1 MQSCAKLAPMADGRL
16 EAAIS
21 HWAPRFTAAGV
32 YPVDFGRITS
42 ALNSWDEWCQGWS
55 QAAAQ
60 HAELGHRALQQGRTR
75 SAGGHLA
82 QAAVYYHFA
91 KFLFVH
97 DMDQLRAAH
106 ERAVGCLTAA
116 LPYLD
121 PPGTRLEIPF
131 GGAVIAAVLRQP
143 AGPGPHPAVVLIP
156 GLDSAKEEFGAVEQL
171 FLDRGVA
178 TLSVDGPGQG
188 EAEYQLPI
196 RPDWEVPGAVILDAL
211 TTQPGIDASRIGVW
225 GVSLGGYYAPRLASG
240 DPRIR
245 ACITLCGPFC
255 LGELW
260 EQLPQLTRDAFTVRS
275 GASDEP
281 DAIRRAQQL
290 TLEERTD
297 GLTVPLLIVAG
308 RQDRIFP
315 WKDAVRLRDSVP
327 GPAELLLLDE
337 GNHGCANVPYLH
349 RPYSADWMAR
359 QLGG

>member
-1 MQSCAKLAPMADGRL
+1 MQSCARLARMVDGRL

-32 YPVDFGRITS
+32 YPVDFDRITS
-42 ALNSWDEWCQGWS
+42 ALDSWDEWCQGWS

-60 HAELGHRALQQGRTR
+60 HAELGQQALEKGRTR

-97 DMDQLRAAH
+97 DMDQLRTAH

-131 GGAVIAAVLRQP
+131 EGAVIAAVLRQP

-171 FLDRGVA
+171 FLDRRVA
-178 TLSVDGPGQG
+178 ALSVDGPGQG
-188 EAEYQLPI
+188 ETRLDHGLYFG
-196 RPDWEVPGAVILDAL
+196 PDWQAHWRAVVDQVEAETHGLPLIMVGNSMGGCL
-211 TTQPGIDASRIGVW
+211 TMN
-225 GVSLGGYYAPRLASG
+225 YAPH

-245 ACITLCGPFC
+245 AVCSNGGP
-255 LGELW
+255 LRPPPLTGELPSKLRKFVVFCG
-260 EQLPQLTRDAFTVRS
+260 EADAGAVWGALDSGREMARS
-275 GASDEP
+275 S
-281 DAIRRAQQL
+281 Q
-290 TLEERTD
+290 
-297 GLTVPLLIVAG
+297 PLLILHGGADPLVTEAEVLEIAARAG
-308 RQDRIFP
+308 ADDVRVVVYSDGDHCIYNHPADKHDRIAE
-315 WKDAVRLRDSVP
+315 WIRAAVRR
-327 GPAELLLLDE
+327 A
-337 GNHGCANVPYLH
+337 
-349 RPYSADWMAR
+349 
-359 QLGG
+359 